1 MMRVMQRATI
11 LGIGVLS
18 VAAVGAMSLAA
29 ASDLGGIA
37 SVPLSAGDPTDAPEV
52 IPTPGTLSGYWAAT
66 VECLYAPG
74 EPRALPP
81 CVPPP
86 PCHPSAPPMPYD
98 LVGVA
103 GVPSCGPIYRGPCE
117 PRMGTHDDLPFWR
130 LHRVR
135 DRLFDWFY
143 TAK

>member
-1 MMRVMQRATI
+1 
-11 LGIGVLS
+11 
-18 VAAVGAMSLAA
+18 
-29 ASDLGGIA
+29 
-37 SVPLSAGDPTDAPEV
+37 
-52 IPTPGTLSGYWAAT
+52 
-66 VECLYAPG
+66 
-74 EPRALPP
+74 
-81 CVPPP
+81 
-86 PCHPSAPPMPYD
+86 MPYD

-117 PRMGTHDDLPFWR
+117 PRTGTHDDLPFWR